1 MKYSIYLILI
11 TVFLSLCS
19 NSSNRH
25 DEKINKDFFPFSVW
39 YSGGKARA
47 PMLSRITPNSEL
59 EWRKDLTSI
68 KDLGFNT
75 VRTWVEWSTCEPEK
89 GKYNFENLKL
99 LLRLADE
106 VGLKVFIQMYVDSA
120 PDWVGK
126 TYSEYLYETQ
136 SGVKVYPQSAPGAC
150 VDNHE
155 VSKTVYNFFTETAKV
170 ASAYPSFFGWD
181 LWSEPHIINWAHLDY
196 VPNVQYCFCEGT
208 QNSFREWLLKK
219 YGNLEEI
226 NKAWHRN
233 FQELTDIEP
242 PRFSTILSYVDFL
255 DWKSFIYEKLAEDM
269 ENRYKAIRQ
278 GDNSHLIT
286 AHAVGAS
293 IYQSPHVGNGAS
305 DDFLMAKPL
314 DYYGVSL
321 YPKHNHPDR
330 HWSTTTFR
338 TTVDFT
344 RSANRQNKGWYV
356 GELQAGFGT
365 ISLLISDP
373 VTYADQKMWALSAI
387 AKGAKGINVYSFYPM
402 SSGYEAGGYGLIE
415 LDGTLTDRATKL
427 GRLAK
432 MIDTNQDIF
441 LKAQPIKSEVG
452 ILYNPLNQ
460 MVGGMQRRDYGGAFS
475 RSLIGYYQIFA
486 NNNIPADFIH
496 RTDIENNDLDQYKVL
511 ILPYSLMFTHEMA
524 ENIKQFVKN
533 GGKVVAEAR
542 TAWIDNRGYSSSIY
556 PGMGLHEVFGVR
568 EKHIRMSENKFD
580 MVVTH
585 NENTLCENIEQ
596 GETLKGSLHLE
607 TFSILNGSKT
617 EILAESSEG
626 DPVIVSNQYGK
637 GKTLILGSYLGQAT
651 YSEDNGLNESFILN
665 ILDWAN
671 IERPYKTN
679 LDGRKSN
686 QVEIALQSFDD
697 SFLLY
702 IISHSE
708 NDESF
713 EIELK
718 TEANTN
724 YKIEDLFE
732 YNKSFQLK
740 SQESFLKM
748 NLNVYKKDVRILKIE
763 KLN

>member
-1 MKYSIYLILI
+1 MKVNIYLI
-11 TVFLSLCS
+11 VMAMFLSLYS
-19 NSSNRH
+19 KGSDNEN
-25 DEKINKDFFPFSVW
+25 ENINKDFFPFSVW

-47 PMLSRITPNSEL
+47 PMLSRITPESEM
-59 EWRKDLTSI
+59 EWRKDLKNI

-89 GKYNFENLKL
+89 GKYNFENLEL

-106 VGLKVFIQMYVDSA
+106 VGLSVFIQMYVDSA

-126 TYSEYLYETQ
+126 TFEAYLYETQ
-136 SGVKVYPQSAPGAC
+136 SGVKVYPQCAPGAC

-155 VSKTVYNFFTETAKV
+155 VAETVYNFFTETAKV
-170 ASAYPSFFGWD
+170 ASKHPSFFGWD
-181 LWSEPHIINWAHLDY
+181 LWSEPHVINWAHLDY

-208 QNSFREWLLKK
+208 QNRFREWLLEK
-219 YGNLEEI
+219 YGDLEEI
-226 NKAWHRN
+226 NKAWHRG
-233 FQELTDIEP
+233 FQDIKDIEP

-255 DWKSFIYEKLAEDM
+255 DWKTFIYEKLAEDM
-269 ENRYKAIRQ
+269 AHRYDAIRL
-278 GDNSHLIT
+278 GDKTHLIT

-293 IYQSPHVGNGAS
+293 IFQSPHVGNGAS

-321 YPKHNHPDR
+321 YPKHNHPER
-330 HWSTTTFR
+330 QWSTTTFR

-344 RSANRQNKGWYV
+344 RSANRQNNGWYV

-387 AKGAKGINVYSFYPM
+387 AKGAKGINVYAYYPM
-402 SSGYEAGGYGLIE
+402 SSGYEAGGYGLIN
-415 LDGTLTDRATKL
+415 LDGTRTDRAVKL
-427 GRLAK
+427 GRLAN

-441 LKAQPIKSEVG
+441 LKAQPIKPEIG

-460 MVGGMQRRDYGGAFS
+460 MVGGMQRRDYAGAFS
-475 RSLIGYYQIFA
+475 RSLIGYYQLFA
-486 NNNIPADFIH
+486 NNNIPVDFIH
-496 RTDIENNDLDQYKVL
+496 RTDIENNALSQYKLL
-511 ILPYSLMFTHEMA
+511 ILPYSLMFTNAMA

-568 EKHIRMSENKFD
+568 EKHIRMSENNFD
-580 MVVTH
+580 MYVTQ
-585 NENTLCENIEQ
+585 NENMLCEKINR
-596 GETLKGSLHLE
+596 GETLRGSLHLE
-607 TFSILNGSKT
+607 SFSILDKSKT

-626 DPVIVSNQYGK
+626 EPVIVSNQYGN
-637 GKTLILGSYLGQAT
+637 GKTLIVGSYMGQAT
-651 YSEDNGLNESFILN
+651 FSNDAGFNESFILN
-665 ILDWAN
+665 FLDWAN
-671 IERPYKTN
+671 IKRPYKTN

-686 QVEIALQSFDD
+686 QVEIALQSYDD
-697 SFLLY
+697 NYLLY

-708 NDESF
+708 NDESL
-713 EIELK
+713 EIELQ
-718 TEANTN
+718 TEANTH
-724 YKIEDLFE
+724 YQISDLFE
-732 YNKSFQLK
+732 YNEAFQLK
-740 SQESFLKM
+740 SQESSLKM
-748 NLNVYKKDVRILKIE
+748 NLNVDKNDVRILKIV

>member
-1 MKYSIYLILI
+1 MA
-11 TVFLSLCS
+11 TCLSLHS
-19 NSSNRH
+19 LGSDNPTK
-25 DEKINKDFFPFSVW
+25 DINKNFFPFSVW
-39 YSGGKARA
+39 YSGGQARA
-47 PMLSRITPNSEL
+47 PMLSRITPDSEA
-59 EWRKDLTSI
+59 EWKKDLQSI

-89 GKYNFENLKL
+89 GKYNFENLEL
-99 LLRLADE
+99 LFRLANE
-106 VGLKVFIQMYVDSA
+106 IELKVLIQMYVDSA

-126 TYSEYLYETQ
+126 TFSEYLYETQ
-136 SGVKVYPQSAPGAC
+136 SGVKVYPQCAPGAC

-155 VSKTVYNFFTETAKV
+155 VSETIYNFFTETAKV
-170 ASAYPSFFGWD
+170 ASKHPNFFGWD
-181 LWSEPHIINWAHLDY
+181 LWSEPHVINWAHLDY

-208 QNSFREWLLKK
+208 QNRFRAWLLKK

-226 NKAWHRN
+226 NKAWHRKFHDIN
-233 FQELTDIEP
+233 DIEP

-255 DWKSFIYEKLAEDM
+255 DWKTFIYEKLAEDM
-269 ENRYKAIRQ
+269 ENRYNAIRSA
-278 GDNSHLIT
+278 DKTHLIT

-344 RSANRQNKGWYV
+344 RSANRKNEGWFV

-373 VTYADQKMWALSAI
+373 VTYTDQKFWALSAI

-402 SSGYEAGGYGLIE
+402 SSGYEAGGYGLIN
-415 LDGTLTDRATKL
+415 LDGTLTDRAVKL

-432 MIDTNQDIF
+432 MIDTNQEIF
-441 LKAQPIKSEVG
+441 LKAQPVKSEVG

-475 RSLIGYYQIFA
+475 SSLIGYYQVFA
-486 NNNIPADFIH
+486 NNNVPVDFIH
-496 RTDIENNDLDQYKVL
+496 RTDIEENELDQYKLL
-511 ILPYSLMFTHEMA
+511 ILPYSLMFTTEMA
-524 ENIKQFVKN
+524 ENIKEFVKN
-533 GGKVVAEAR
+533 GGKVIAEAR

-568 EKHIRMSENKFD
+568 EKYIRMSEEKFD
-580 MVVTH
+580 MFVSE
-585 NENTLCENIEQ
+585 NENILCENIDQ
-596 GETLKGSLHLE
+596 GEILKGSLHLE
-607 TFSILNGSKT
+607 TFSILDDSKT
-617 EILAESSEG
+617 EILAESADG
-626 DPVIVSNQYGK
+626 DPVIVSNEYGK
-637 GKTLILGSYLGQAT
+637 GKTLILGSYMGQAS
-651 YSEDNGLNESFILN
+651 YSKDNGSNESFILN
-665 ILDWAN
+665 FLDWAN
-671 IERPYKTN
+671 IKRPYKTN
-679 LDGRKSN
+679 LDGRNSN
-686 QVEIALQSFDD
+686 QVEIALQSYENNY
-697 SFLLY
+697 LLY

-708 NDESF
+708 NDESI

-718 TEANTN
+718 VAAKTS

-732 YNKSFQLK
+732 YNESFQLN
-740 SQESFLKM
+740 SNESVLKM
-748 NLNVYKKDVRILKIE
+748 NLNVDKKDVRILKIE
-763 KLN
+763 KSN